1 MGCEDSLNVF
11 VPPAAE
17 WQDVQFLDIGG
28 ANEILNPAVQVCADL
43 AYALSHRLIVC
54 VRHDQITSRA
64 TQQLVLDIR
73 AKAPYH
79 FNDDLARPDRCPLI
93 FAITQADQVL
103 DEEPGEK
110 WEVLR
115 QSLRAVLHRSFLTI
129 IKAWIT
135 TTAKIVRD
143 SCHSEKL
150 HQARTNNM

>member
-1 MGCEDSLNVF
+1 MFMAGNT
-11 VPPAAE
+11 
-17 WQDVQFLDIGG
+17 DVRQLPKLGKGDKIGR
-28 ANEILNPAVQVCADL
+28 L
-43 AYALSHRLIVC
+43 LS
-54 VRHDQITSRA
+54 
-64 TQQLVLDIR
+64 
-73 AKAPYH
+73 P
-79 FNDDLARPDRCPLI
+79 
-93 FAITQADQVL
+93 QADQVL